1 MPKTV
6 LQAKPKSKNG
16 VANGHAA
23 KTGRGTDYA
32 KAAGAP
38 AAAAE
43 ELNPFRIAQAQLDK
57 AAAAMKLDP
66 AMHAYLREPQR
77 FLQVSIPVRMD
88 DGTTQTFI
96 GFRCQYNDARGPT
109 KGGIRFHP
117 EETADTVRALA
128 AWMTWKCAVADI
140 PYGGGKGG
148 VICDPKKLS
157 ERELELLSRGWVRA
171 VQQIV
176 GVDKDIPA
184 PDVYT
189 TPQVMAWMMD
199 EMAVIRGHNE
209 PGFITGKPLPLGG
222 SAGRGDAT
230 AKGGM
235 YALREAAKAIKLN
248 LKGATVAIQGYGNA
262 GDFAH
267 KLVTEMLGCK
277 VVAVSD
283 SKGGI
288 HNPRGLDYAKVHEFK
303 HRKGKL
309 KNFPGAKAI
318 TNEELL
324 ELPVDILIPAGIE
337 NQIRGDN
344 ADRIRPKVILELA
357 NGPTTPEAD
366 VILHKNG
373 VLDVPDFLANSG
385 GVTVSYFEW
394 VQNLYGYYWTADEVY
409 QKLDAKMTAAFKAV
423 YDTHKA
429 MKVDMRTAAYVV
441 SVSRVAEAVK
451 LRGIVA

>member
-1 MPKTV
+1 MAKTLLKQKPAKTV
-6 LQAKPKSKNG
+6 LKVDAPAKAKTPGKAAKAP
-16 VANGHAA
+16 ANGHA
-23 KTGRGTDYA
+23 
-32 KAAGAP
+32 P
-38 AAAAE
+38 AE
-43 ELNPFRIAQAQLDK
+43 DLNPFRIAQAQLDT
-57 AAAAMKLDP
+57 AAKVMKLP
-66 AMHAYLREPQR
+66 KAMHQYLREPQR

-88 DGTTQTFI
+88 NGTTQTFI

-157 ERELELLSRGWVRA
+157 DGELERLSRGWVRA
-171 VQQIV
+171 VHQIV
-176 GVDKDIPA
+176 GVQKDIPA

-199 EMAVIRGHNE
+199 EMSVIHGANE
-209 PGFITGKPLPLGG
+209 PGFITGKPLALGG

-235 YALREAAKAIKLN
+235 YHLREAAKALRMN

-262 GDFAH
+262 GNFAH
-267 KLVTEMLGCK
+267 KLVTEMFGCK

-288 HNPRGLDYAKVHEFK
+288 HNARGLDYAKVHEYK
-303 HRKGKL
+303 QRKGSL
-309 KNFPGAKAI
+309 KNFPGAKGI

-324 ELPVDILIPAGIE
+324 ELKVDILIPAGIE

-344 ADRIRPKVILELA
+344 ADRIQARIVLELA

-366 VILHKNG
+366 VILHRKG
-373 VLDVPDFLANSG
+373 ILDIPDFLANSG

-394 VQNLYGYYWTADEVY
+394 VQNLYGYYWSAQEVY
-409 QKLDAKMTAAFKAV
+409 AKLDAKMTSAFHAV
-423 YDTHKA
+423 HETHKR
-429 MKVDMRTAAYVV
+429 MDVDMRTAAYVV
-441 SVSRVAEAVK
+441 AVGRVAEAVK
-451 LRGIVA
+451 LRGIVT

>member
-1 MPKTV
+1 M
-6 LQAKPKSKNG
+6 AKAVSVHKPSSKS
-16 VANGHAA
+16 ANGSKGAP
-23 KTGRGTDYA
+23 KVQVTA
-32 KAAGAP
+32 KAASLTTPP
-38 AAAAE
+38 AVRE
-43 ELNPFRIAQAQLDK
+43 ELNPFRIAQTQLGK
-57 AAAAMKLDP
+57 AAKAMKLSP
-66 AMHAYLREPQR
+66 QMTEYLMEPQR
-77 FLQVSIPVRMD
+77 FLQVRIPVRMD
-88 DGTTQTFI
+88 DGTTKTFT

-157 ERELELLSRGWVRA
+157 TRELELLSRGWVRA
-171 VQQIV
+171 VHQIV
-176 GVDKDIPA
+176 GTYKDVPA

-189 TPQVMAWMMD
+189 TPQIMAWMMD
-199 EMAVIRGHNE
+199 EMSTIHGANE

-235 YALREAAKAIKLN
+235 YALREAAKEIGLK

-288 HNPRGLDYAKVHEFK
+288 LDMKGLDYTKVHDFK
-303 HRKGKL
+303 HRKGHL
-309 KNFPGAKAI
+309 TNYPGAKKI
-318 TNEELL
+318 TNEDLL
-324 ELPVDILIPAGIE
+324 ELGVDVLIPAGIE
-337 NQIRGDN
+337 NQLTRDN
-344 ADRIRPKVILELA
+344 AAKIKAKIILELA

-366 VILHKNG
+366 LILHKNG
-373 VLDVPDFLANSG
+373 ILQIPDFLANSG

-394 VQNLYGYYWTADEVY
+394 VQNLYGYYWSAEEVY
-409 QKLDAKMTAAFKAV
+409 AKLDAKMTNAFHSV
-423 YDTHKA
+423 YSQHQKE
-429 MKVDMRTAAYVV
+429 KVDMRTAAYMVAV
-441 SVSRVAEAVK
+441 GRVAEAVR
-451 LRGIVA
+451 LRGLVAE